1 MRANRI
7 NAMVFFFVFLF
18 TSIPFASA
26 IEKGEKY
33 INFKLKDMK
42 GESIELASFEGK
54 VIFLDVWASWC
65 PPCSKE
71 LPFLMDV
78 YEKYK
83 ERGFVVVAVSVDD
96 KERNVTKFFKRIG
109 REPTFPVIYDPQK
122 SVRHVY
128 DLVGIPSSLIIG
140 KDGKIAYEPRTGFEE
155 SHAEEITKQIEEAL
169 SKK

>member
-1 MRANRI
+1 MRIQRI
-7 NAMVFFFVFLF
+7 NVVVFLFVFLLA
-18 TSIPFASA
+18 SVPFASA

-42 GESIELASFEGK
+42 GESVELASFAGK

-83 ERGFVVVAVSVDD
+83 GRGFMVVAVSVDD
-96 KERNVTKFFKRIG
+96 KEKNVTKFFKKIG
-109 REPTFPVIYDPQK
+109 REPSFPVLYDPQK
-122 SVRHVY
+122 SVRHAY

-140 KDGKIAYEPRTGFEE
+140 KDGKVAYEPRTGFED
-155 SHAEEITKQIEEAL
+155 SHADEITRQIEEAL
-169 SKK
+169 GK

>member
-1 MRANRI
+1 MRIQRI
-7 NAMVFFFVFLF
+7 NVVIFLFVFLF
-18 TSIPFASA
+18 ASVPFVSA

-42 GESIELASFEGK
+42 GETVELASFAGK

-71 LPFLMDV
+71 LPFLVDV

-83 ERGFVVVAVSVDD
+83 ERGFTVVAVSVDD
-96 KERNVTKFFKRIG
+96 QERNIKKFFKRIG
-109 REPTFPVIYDPQK
+109 IAPDFPVLHDPK
-122 SVRHVY
+122 KTVRHAY

-140 KDGKIAYEPRTGFEE
+140 KDGKIAYEPRTGFDD
-155 SHAEEITKQIEEAL
+155 SHADEITRQIEEAL
-169 SKK
+169 GK